1 MESGRVKT
9 HHRAPACRPPP
20 SNNCVI
26 TVVITVPAQMRKPLI
41 ERKRRERINTCLD
54 QLKEAVIGAFQ
65 LDVSIRARPR
75 VSRPPGNPL
84 NTGTR
89 LSTAVQAG
97 EGRYPGD
104 DRQASAEH
112 PEQQAQ
118 W

>member
-1 MESGRVKT
+1 MS
-9 HHRAPACRPPP
+9 
-20 SNNCVI
+20 CVI
-26 TVVITVPAQMRKPLI
+26 TVVIIVPSQMRKPLI
-41 ERKRRERINTCLD
+41 ERKRRERINNCLD

-65 LDVSIRARPR
+65 LDVSISTHPR
-75 VSRPPGNPL
+75 VSHPPGNL
-84 NTGTR
+84 LYIGTR

-104 DRQASAEH
+104 DSQASAKH